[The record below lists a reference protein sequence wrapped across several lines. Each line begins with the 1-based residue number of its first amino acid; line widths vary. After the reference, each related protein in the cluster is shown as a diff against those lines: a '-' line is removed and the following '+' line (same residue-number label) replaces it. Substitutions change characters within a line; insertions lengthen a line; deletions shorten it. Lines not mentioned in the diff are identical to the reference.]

1 MLVPRHAILVSEPSE
16 SCSGSR
22 SRPRGLWRRIGGS
35 GVTASAEQSILQIQ
49 DTSKTGFGGVNA
61 FQARPWRPMTMPRPR
76 YPSVPHPTP
85 SLILFR
91 REPGHVSTA
100 LLPYGQAA
108 PQKVPRG
115 TSSWTPT
122 ATHGARTAKASNPS
136 RHSRHASAPPG
147 RRGRLPGLGHGYRL
161 TPPYRP
167 LGAPLAA
174 KLRPILVETC
184 GTLAGRRFWHRTSVE
199 AGVSRTVG
207 CRLPGCTPTPDRQR
221 IATTEDAL
229 GGWPRLVI
237 GVPTLGERSITGL
250 LNELRR
256 QAPEADIIVA
266 FNGSSIGRSA
276 VEAAVAESRSRLVE
290 SPRGYSYARNAL
302 LDAAKDA
309 DYLIYFDD
317 DQIPDKGWF
326 SAMVQVTSGLGPDVV
341 LGPVLPILPTGAWAS
356 PYDLRHA
363 ADTDCGPFVGDGY
376 SGNTAVRVH
385 KVRAA
390 GIHFA
395 EEFARIGGEDTDFF
409 RRLRAHGS
417 SAWYCP
423 GALALEYVDP
433 ERVTLRGRLRRGRN
447 LGSRRAA
454 LDGRSPTTTAKRCAR
469 GLLGLWQFLMGLLV
483 LNRAL
488 VGRGAFNIGVAWGHF
503 VTGAAHASR

>member
-1 MLVPRHAILVSEPSE
+1 MASDDNAPTQVSLGPTPDAILDSVSA
-16 SCSGSR
+16 R
-22 SRPRGLWRRIGGS
+22 ARPRQHCPIAIRPGG
-35 GVTASAEQSILQIQ
+35 TAEGPQGNIFLDTHCHTRSTYCQGEQPIAPL
-49 DTSKTGFGGVNA
+49 
-61 FQARPWRPMTMPRPR
+61 
-76 YPSVPHPTP
+76 PT
-85 SLILFR
+85 R
-91 REPGHVSTA
+91 VS
-100 LLPYGQAA
+100 
-108 PQKVPRG
+108 
-115 TSSWTPT
+115 
-122 ATHGARTAKASNPS
+122 PS
-136 RHSRHASAPPG
+136 RAPGPAAWPRTRVSPHSSLPATRCSPG
-147 RRGRLPGLGHGYRL
+147 RQATTNPCRDMWNSRG
-161 TPPYRP
+161 
-167 LGAPLAA
+167 AA
-174 KLRPILVETC
+174 IL
-184 GTLAGRRFWHRTSVE
+184 HRTSVE

-390 GIHFA
+390 GIHFGG
-395 EEFARIGGEDTDFF
+395 RICSH
-409 RRLRAHGS
+409 RR
-417 SAWYCP
+417 
-423 GALALEYVDP
+423 
-433 ERVTLRGRLRRGRN
+433 RRYG
-447 LGSRRAA
+447 L
-454 LDGRSPTTTAKRCAR
+454 LSPTSSSREQRMVLSWC
-469 GLLGLWQFLMGLLV
+469 LGPRICRP
-483 LNRAL
+483 RA
-488 VGRGAFNIGVAWGHF
+488 GDTPWPA
-503 VTGAAHASR
+503 